1 MPLSPQR
8 DKKAQHLAENLQLLE
23 GSRAYFPALIQ
34 AIDSAHAWVQ
44 METYL
49 FDVFGAGAGVANA
62 LIRAAQ
68 RGVRV
73 QVLVDGIGS
82 AALPAEWQ
90 EKMRSAGVNW
100 CVYSPLTSSWGMLL
114 PLAWRRL
121 HRKLCVIDQSVVFCG
136 GINVLDD
143 FYDPN
148 HGLLT
153 EPRFDFAI
161 SATGPL
167 AVDAAEAVTLLWWR
181 VQAGYSARQ
190 RHLSAA
196 WEQFKAAGFG
206 APSDSQIVSDA
217 PGATNNAPAAVRAT
231 LVLRDNLLNRSSI
244 EKSYLKAIGRAR
256 HDIIIAN
263 AYFLPGGKLRRALI
277 QAARRGVK
285 VAVLLQGKYEYF
297 MQYHAS
303 RPVYDALLKAGV
315 EIHAYSN
322 SFLHA
327 KVAVIDGHWAT
338 VGSSNLD
345 PLSLLLAREANV
357 VIEGKVFA
365 SQLRDRLCVAVT
377 QRSTRIELDAHN
389 QRPLSQRVLD
399 WFAYGVMRA
408 LLWLTGK
415 RY

>member
-1 MPLSPQR
+1 MKPSRQP
-8 DKKAQHLAENLQLLE
+8 DKRARHVAENLRLFQGGRE
-23 GSRAYFPALIQ
+23 YFPALIE
-34 AIDSAHAWVQ
+34 AIDGAAAWMQ

-49 FDVFGAGAGVANA
+49 FDIFGAGADVANA

-68 RGVRV
+68 RGVTV

-82 AALPAEWQ
+82 HPLPPEWQ
-90 EKMRSAGVNW
+90 EKMRSSGVQW
-100 CVYSPLTSSWGMLL
+100 CVYSPLASSWSLL
-114 PLAWRRL
+114 RPLAWRRL
-121 HRKLCVIDQSVVFCG
+121 HRKLCVIDQHRVFCG

-148 HGLLT
+148 HGALT

-167 AVDAAEAVTLLWWR
+167 AIDAAEAVTLLWWR

-196 WEQFKAAGFG
+196 WEAFKAAGYG
-206 APSDSQIVSDA
+206 GRTTAALPPASPAQ
-217 PGATNNAPAAVRAT
+217 PGSNMPVAHAA
-231 LVLRDNLLNRSSI
+231 LVLRDNLRNRSSI
-244 EKSYLKAIGRAR
+244 EKSYLKAIGHARA
-256 HDIIIAN
+256 DIVIAN

-277 QAARRGVK
+277 GAARRGVK
-285 VAVLLQGKYEYF
+285 VTVLLQGRYEYF

-303 RPVYDALLKAGV
+303 RPVFDALLKEGI
-315 EIHAYSN
+315 EIHAYAK

-357 VIEGKVFA
+357 VIEGAAFA
-365 SQLRDRLCVAVT
+365 NELRDCLLGAVAL
-377 QRSTRIELDAHN
+377 QDGRIDPLAHS
-389 QRPLSQRVLD
+389 QRPVVKRMLD
-399 WFAYGVMRA
+399 WFAYGVMRV
-408 LLWLTGK
+408 LLWVTGK

>member
-1 MPLSPQR
+1 MRSSGQS
-8 DKKAQHLAENLQLLE
+8 DKRSRHIAENLRLLQ
-23 GSRAYFPALIQ
+23 GGQAFFPALID
-34 AIDSAHAWVQ
+34 AIDGAAGWVQ

-49 FDVFGAGAGVANA
+49 FDVFGAGADVASA

-68 RGVRV
+68 RGVTV

-82 AALPAEWQ
+82 KPLPPEWQ
-90 EKMRSAGVNW
+90 QKMRSAGVDW
-100 CVYSPLTSSWGMLL
+100 RVYSPLASSWAILQ

-121 HRKLCVIDQSVVFCG
+121 HRKLCVIDQHTVFCG
-136 GINVLDD
+136 GINILDD

-148 HGLLT
+148 HGPLQ

-167 AVDAAEAVTLLWWR
+167 AIDAAEAVTLLWWR

-190 RHLSAA
+190 RNLGTA
-196 WEQFKAAGFG
+196 WDEFKAAGYG
-206 APSDSQIVSDA
+206 GRTASQLEPAQPSA
-217 PGATNNAPAAVRAT
+217 AGPGQAVVHAA
-231 LVLRDNLLNRSSI
+231 LVLRDNLRNRSSI
-244 EKSYLKAIGRAR
+244 EKSYLKAIGHAR
-256 HDIIIAN
+256 QEIVIAN
-263 AYFLPGGKLRRALI
+263 AYFLPGGKLRRALTS
-277 QAARRGVK
+277 AARRGVK
-285 VAVLLQGKYEYF
+285 VTVLLQGKYEYF

-303 RPVYDALLKAGV
+303 RPVYDALLKEGI
-315 EIHAYSN
+315 EIHAYAK

-357 VIEGKVFA
+357 VIEGAAFA
-365 SQLRDRLCVAVT
+365 RELRECLHSAVALHGGRIEHAAHIARPRT
-377 QRSTRIELDAHN
+377 QRL
-389 QRPLSQRVLD
+389 LD
-399 WFAYGVMRA
+399 WFAYGVMRS
-408 LLWLTGK
+408 LLWVTGK

>member
-1 MPLSPQR
+1 MSSRQS
-8 DKKAQHLAENLQLLE
+8 DEKSGHIAENLRLYQGGREL
-23 GSRAYFPALIQ
+23 FPVLIE
-34 AIDSAHAWVQ
+34 AIDSAIGWVQ

-49 FDVFGAGAGVANA
+49 FDVFGTGADVANA

-68 RGVRV
+68 RGVTV

-82 AALPAEWQ
+82 RRLPLEWQ
-90 EKMRSAGVNW
+90 ERIRSAGVQW
-100 CVYSPLTSSWGMLL
+100 CVYSPLTSTWAILQ

-121 HRKLCVIDQSVVFCG
+121 HRKLCVVDQRIMFCG

-143 FYDPN
+143 LYDPN
-148 HGLLT
+148 HGALK

-161 SATGPL
+161 SSTGPL
-167 AVDAAEAVTLLWWR
+167 AVDAAKAVTLLWWR
-181 VQAGYSARQ
+181 VQAGYSVRQ

-196 WEQFKAAGFG
+196 WDKFKAAGYG
-206 APSDSQIVSDA
+206 GRTIDA
-217 PGATNNAPAAVRAT
+217 LLPAAASTTVNNMPVAHAA
-231 LVLRDNLLNRSSI
+231 LVLRDNLRNRSSI
-244 EKSYLKAIGRAR
+244 EKSYLEAIDQAKTE
-256 HDIIIAN
+256 ILIAN
-263 AYFLPGGKLRRALI
+263 AYFLPGGKLRGALI
-277 QAARRGVK
+277 NAARRGVK
-285 VAVLLQGKYEYF
+285 VTVLLQGKYEYF

-303 RPVYDALLKAGV
+303 RPVYDALLKEGI
-315 EIHAYSN
+315 EIHAYAK

-357 VIEGKVFA
+357 VIEGAAFA
-365 SQLRDRLCVAVT
+365 NELRGCLLSEVAL
-377 QRSTRIELDAHN
+377 QDCRIDQTTHLR
-389 QRPLSQRVLD
+389 RPVSKRFLD

-408 LLWLTGK
+408 LLWVTGR

>member
-1 MPLSPQR
+1 MKSSRQPE
-8 DKKAQHLAENLQLLE
+8 KKSRHIAENLRLYQGGRE
-23 GSRAYFPALIQ
+23 YFPALIE
-34 AIDSAHAWVQ
+34 AVDGAAGWVQ

-49 FDVFGAGAGVANA
+49 FDVFGTGADVANA

-68 RGVRV
+68 RGVTV

-82 AALPAEWQ
+82 RPLPLEWQ
-90 EKMRSAGVNW
+90 EKIRSAGVQW
-100 CVYSPLTSSWGMLL
+100 CVYSPLASTWAILQ

-121 HRKLCVIDQSVVFCG
+121 HRKLCVVDQRIVFCG

-143 FYDPN
+143 LYDPN
-148 HGLLT
+148 HGALT

-161 SATGPL
+161 SSTGPL
-167 AVDAAEAVTLLWWR
+167 AIDAAEAVTLLWWR

-190 RHLSAA
+190 SQLSTA
-196 WEQFKAAGFG
+196 WDEFKAAGYG
-206 APSDSQIVSDA
+206 GRTTDA
-217 PGATNNAPAAVRAT
+217 LLPASAVKTVNNRPVAHAA
-231 LVLRDNLLNRSSI
+231 LVLRDNLRNRSSI
-244 EKSYLKAIGRAR
+244 EKSYLKAIGKAR
-256 HDIIIAN
+256 TDIVIAN
-263 AYFLPGGKLRRALI
+263 AYFLPGGKLRRALTG
-277 QAARRGVK
+277 AARRGVK
-285 VAVLLQGKYEYF
+285 VTVLLQGKYEYF

-303 RPVYDALLKAGV
+303 RPVYDALLKEGI
-315 EIHAYSN
+315 EIHAYAK

-357 VIEGKVFA
+357 VIEGAAFA
-365 SQLRDRLCVAVT
+365 NELRGCLLSEVAL
-377 QRSTRIELDAHN
+377 QDCRIDQTAHLK
-389 QRPLSQRVLD
+389 RPVSKRFLD

-408 LLWLTGK
+408 LLWVTGK